1 MFNAASKCGD
11 IGGRIENGT
20 RLAIKALYVW
30 TRGPLPQS
38 RRAMNSDNHGSNFEA
53 TRSAGTVSRLE
64 KVFEE
69 ILERAGT
76 VSLDEKISA

>member
-1 MFNAASKCGD
+1 
-11 IGGRIENGT
+11 
-20 RLAIKALYVW
+20 
-30 TRGPLPQS
+30 
-38 RRAMNSDNHGSNFEA
+38 MNSDNHGSSFEA
-53 TRSAGTVSRLE
+53 TRSGAGTVSRLE

>member
-1 MFNAASKCGD
+1 
-11 IGGRIENGT
+11 
-20 RLAIKALYVW
+20 
-30 TRGPLPQS
+30 
-38 RRAMNSDNHGSNFEA
+38 MNSDNHGSSFEA

-76 VSLDEKISA
+76 VPLDEKISA

>member
-1 MFNAASKCGD
+1 
-11 IGGRIENGT
+11 
-20 RLAIKALYVW
+20 
-30 TRGPLPQS
+30 
-38 RRAMNSDNHGSNFEA
+38 MNSDNHGSNFEA

-64 KVFEE
+64 KVFEKVFEE